1 MEDEDEDEG
10 INFPIQM
17 DGFIEVPGFE
27 VHTMPGFNI
36 FHLQF
41 KLFLNFLQKIKNL
54 SKIDPTCEY
63 DHYGLGHFSCLKGLL
78 EFKREVQHYLFH
90 IYL

>member
-27 VHTMPGFNI
+27 VHTMPGFKI
-36 FHLQF
+36 FYLQF
-41 KLFLNFLQKIKNL
+41 KLFLNCLQNI
-54 SKIDPTCEY
+54 
-63 DHYGLGHFSCLKGLL
+63 LKSL
-78 EFKREVQHYLFH
+78 KD
-90 IYL
+90 

>member
-27 VHTMPGFNI
+27 VHTMPGFTI

-41 KLFLNFLQKIKNL
+41 KLCLNCLHKNL
-54 SKIDPTCEY
+54 KS
-63 DHYGLGHFSCLKGLL
+63 LKD
-78 EFKREVQHYLFH
+78 
-90 IYL
+90 